1 MADVFSLVASQLAL
15 DYSMPLSSVMDK
27 ENHYTL
33 YTPMEGRRRFED
45 NPDFFLKLA
54 VFNGKVIATGK
65 EEAIDG
71 IKEIIGERKGE
82 WILDG
87 KSLERIISFLSI
99 HNKHIN
105 ILHPFFVKS
114 EKTNNDYSTLSYRII
129 EKEEILGFKDMDEF
143 SEAFAF
149 DENAPDEVGVAIME
163 NGEIAAMA
171 GASSD
176 SPMMWQIGVNTK
188 PQFRGKGYG
197 TKAVDIL
204 SNIVLERGII
214 PYYGTSFSHIS
225 SMRVALSASFLPMW
239 TELISN

>member
-27 ENHYTL
+27 ENHYSL

-129 EKEEILGFKDMDEF
+129 EKEEIERYRDDDAF

-149 DENAPDEVGVAIME
+149 DENAPDEIGVAIME
-163 NGEIAAMA
+163 NGEIVSIS

-176 SPMMWQIGVNTK
+176 SPLMWQIGVNTK
-188 PQFRGKGYG
+188 PEYRGKGYG
-197 TKAVDIL
+197 KMAVDIL
-204 SNIVLERGII
+204 SDIVLDIGHL
-214 PYYGTSFSHIS
+214 PFYGTSFSHIS
-225 SMRVALSASFLPMW
+225 SMNVALSSSFRPMW
-239 TELISN
+239 SELISD

>member
-27 ENHYTL
+27 ENHYSL

-65 EEAIDG
+65 EEAIEG

-99 HNKHIN
+99 HN
-105 ILHPFFVKS
+105 LV
-114 EKTNNDYSTLSYRII
+114 SYRS
-129 EKEEILGFKDMDEF
+129 L
-143 SEAFAF
+143 
-149 DENAPDEVGVAIME
+149 
-163 NGEIAAMA
+163 
-171 GASSD
+171 
-176 SPMMWQIGVNTK
+176 Q
-188 PQFRGKGYG
+188 Q
-197 TKAVDIL
+197 
-204 SNIVLERGII
+204 
-214 PYYGTSFSHIS
+214 
-225 SMRVALSASFLPMW
+225 
-239 TELISN
+239 